1 MRGRTRNRSTG
12 SRREGSR
19 GPPPLAP
26 DERRTALVGFATLT
40 VLMASHAVRETA
52 RDALF
57 LASVPA
63 TELPYAYLAVA
74 GLSALLLRR
83 RDHHRRSGCT
93 RDARLRLGGT
103 LAAVGAIDV
112 AFFCV
117 VDRHATTELFALYVF
132 SGVAV
137 TVITVQLWLLLD
149 EAVTIERA
157 PRIFGSVAAGGAL
170 GAMLGS
176 LLASGLVC
184 VAPPRALLLLAGA
197 LSLTASGLP
206 FLMNRSRHPSERPEQ
221 SVALSPRD
229 PLDETSPYVRRLFGL
244 VVVSTLAF
252 TAIDYVFKAELAAT
266 LPPEALGP
274 FFAWFYAGLNAAA
287 LAVQLALV
295 GRLLR
300 RLGVHRAL
308 ATLPGL
314 LLVGIVAFACAP
326 GLVPVVL
333 LKSAD
338 GAMRHSLHR
347 TGMEVLHLNC
357 SVPLSA
363 HRRSRS
369 KGLIDG
375 LGQRGGQALASVGV
389 LVATRLGLALTDI
402 AWATAG
408 LVALWL
414 VQAQLCAGATRPMQL
429 RRPVRLAGEAPRM
442 GVFLSDRGLSAP
454 SGGFRSWS
462 GFRKYGWGP
471 SRSPTSPTWPARSA
485 CARPSESPRSSGDGS
500 NDGRSGT

>member
-1 MRGRTRNRSTG
+1 MESGRA
-12 SRREGSR
+12 
-19 GPPPLAP
+19 GPRVGTLLVP

-63 TELPYAYLAVA
+63 TELPYAYLAIA
-74 GLSALLLRR
+74 ALSAALLGWRDRR
-83 RDHHRRSGCT
+83 RRFAFGGERR
-93 RDARLRLGGT
+93 RQLGGT

-117 VDRHATTELFALYVF
+117 VDRHATAELFALYVF

-137 TVITVQLWLLLD
+137 TVVTVQLWLLLD
-149 EAVTIERA
+149 EAVTLERA
-157 PRIFGSVAAGGAL
+157 PRIFGSVAAGGAF

-184 VAPPRALLLLAGA
+184 VAPARALLLLAGA
-197 LSLTASGLP
+197 LSLAASGLP
-206 FLMNRSRHPSERPEQ
+206 FLLGGPRATP
-221 SVALSPRD
+221 SVAPAQRDAFDDPFDELLRPARLDDAGLEASP
-229 PLDETSPYVRRLFGL
+229 EKTPYVRRLFGL
-244 VVVSTLAF
+244 VVVSTLAL
-252 TAIDYVFKAELAAT
+252 TAIDYVFKVELAAT
-266 LPPEALGP
+266 LPPEALGA

-287 LAVQLALV
+287 LVVQLVLS
-295 GRLLR
+295 GPLLR
-300 RLGVHRAL
+300 RLGVRRAL

-314 LLVGIVAFACAP
+314 LLVAIVGFACAP

-338 GAMRHSLHR
+338 GVMRHSLHR
-347 TGMEVLHLNC
+347 TGMEVLHL
-357 SVPLSA
+357 PLA
-363 HRRSRS
+363 ADVRSRS

-389 LVATRLGLALTDI
+389 LAATRLGLAPTDM
-402 AWATAG
+402 AWAIAA

-414 VQAQLCAGATRPMQL
+414 LQ
-429 RRPVRLAGEAPRM
+429 LAGEAPRM
-442 GVFLSDRGLSAP
+442 GVFVSDGGLAAKA
-454 SGGFRSWS
+454 GGSRAWS
-462 GFRKYGWGP
+462 VFRKYGWGP
-471 SRSPTSPTWPARSA
+471 SRSPASRPSPAKSA
-485 CARPSESPRSSGDGS
+485 CARPSASPRSSASGS
-500 NDGRSGT
+500 KGERSGT